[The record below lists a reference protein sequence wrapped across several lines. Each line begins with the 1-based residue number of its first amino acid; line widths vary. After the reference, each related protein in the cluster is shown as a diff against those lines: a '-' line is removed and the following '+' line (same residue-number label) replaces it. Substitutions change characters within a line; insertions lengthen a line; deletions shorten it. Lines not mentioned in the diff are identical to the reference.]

1 MASTTELRK
10 TYTDTAKNLTG
21 RKPFYAF
28 VGSGDLAVEKI
39 KDVPTKLREEV
50 TVAKLKD
57 VPSKLREELRG
68 EEGAVKKVTDK
79 INDLPRDPRKL
90 GAKLTDLAEEQ
101 LKAADERIGKL
112 AVRGEKVVN
121 KVRTETP
128 GLDKAR
134 DAVKKVRNRG
144 KDVDETPVPVATPTP
159 APRRTPRA
167 ATNTSA
173 N

>member
-10 TYTDTAKNLTG
+10 TYTDAAKNLTG
-21 RKPFYAF
+21 TKPFYAF

-39 KDVPTKLREEV
+39 KDVPAKLRDEV

-57 VPSKLREELRG
+57 VPNKLREELRG
-68 EEGAVKKVTDK
+68 DEGAVKKVTEK
-79 INDLPRDPRKL
+79 INELPRDPRKL

-112 AVRGEKVVN
+112 AVRGEKVVQ
-121 KVRTETP
+121 KVRTDTP

-144 KDVDETPVPVATPTP
+144 KDVQETPAKVATPP
-159 APRRTPRA
+159 AARRTPRA
-167 ATNTSA
+167 AATNSA
-173 N
+173 

>member
-10 TYTDTAKNLTG
+10 SYTDAAKNLTSS
-21 RKPFYAF
+21 KPFYAF

-39 KDVPTKLREEV
+39 KDVPTRLREEV

-57 VPSKLREELRG
+57 VPAKLREELRG
-68 EEGAVKKVTDK
+68 EDGAVKKVTDK

-90 GAKLTDLAEEQ
+90 GAKLTDLADEQ

-112 AVRGEKVVN
+112 ADRGEKVVN
-121 KVRTETP
+121 KVR
-128 GLDKAR
+128 
-134 DAVKKVRNRG
+134 NRG
-144 KDVDETPVPVATPTP
+144 KDETPTPVVTP

-167 ATNTSA
+167 AAAGNAKAES
-173 N
+173 

>member
-10 TYTDTAKNLTG
+10 TYTDAAKNLTG
-21 RKPFYAF
+21 RKPFLAF

-39 KDVPTKLREEV
+39 KDVPTKLRDEV

-57 VPSKLREELRG
+57 VPNKLRDELRG

-90 GAKLTDLAEEQ
+90 GAKLTDLADEQ
-101 LKAADERIGKL
+101 IKAADKRIDKL
-112 AVRGEKVVN
+112 AVRGEKVV
-121 KVRTETP
+121 
-128 GLDKAR
+128 
-134 DAVKKVRNRG
+134 KKVRNRG
-144 KDVDETPVPVATPTP
+144 KDSEIAGPVATTT

-167 ATNTSA
+167 ATSTGNTKTGS
-173 N
+173 

>member
-28 VGSGDLAVEKI
+28 VGSGDLAMEKI

-57 VPSKLREELRG
+57 VPSKLRDELRG
-68 EEGAVKKVTDK
+68 EDGAVKKVTDK

-90 GAKLTDLAEEQ
+90 ADKLTDLAEEQ

-112 AVRGEKVVN
+112 AVRGEKVVK

-128 GLDKAR
+128 GKAR

-144 KDVDETPVPVATPTP
+144 KDVDETPAPVATPAP

-173 N
+173 T